1 MTTLQSPPPT
11 SKGPVPSF
19 SQQRATTRTGIIA
32 IMIISVIVAGV
43 LRGLAMDY
51 QAKSSGTSGSTG
63 PRSTLGNMNS
73 YALALLLGGLRGPLV
88 MFLWTTSEN
97 EKGNHDLKDL
107 DTKIEWIRLLQPE
120 FDSVHIFQIWNKAYN
135 ISVMMASPANKYV
148 TIMDAIKYAQKVDQE
163 KPGDLN
169 ILNQEGSVYRG
180 KLAATNL
187 PEAPFYI
194 RQFREET
201 MTDSNRKLAFPSDVH
216 EFHRLGLSSP
226 LLDENNDLLAHLI
239 TPRRSKPAGEIPG
252 GQWNDGSDLQYLAK
266 YKYFPTGIPPQ
277 AMAYNYNKRAQVAQ
291 TSEGQQPLQL
301 SPMVIDSEPAVSLKE
316 WADEQSREARE
327 YEGRAFGVAADSP
340 NGAKMLGTMKPDQ
353 AVADT
358 RALNFA
364 LYDYALS
371 ARLAAD
377 AQVEYHRHLS
387 NPQYANR
394 INVYQSHL
402 ADLISLSHLAV
413 ADHDYLAAADATGPQ
428 KKELL
433 ANSLTHYQAALIQM
447 ERTILEFYIEL
458 EVYRDPSFPPELT
471 NLIRLHT
478 IPDAQVDDAF
488 ARALLLVDK
497 YKFHEYDD
505 DRTQYIGSLNRCRAR
520 IKTLQEILK

>member
-1 MTTLQSPPPT
+1 MTTLQSPPSSSTKPAQ
-11 SKGPVPSF
+11 GF
-19 SQQRATTRTGIIA
+19 SQQRASTRIGIIA
-32 IMIISVIVAGV
+32 LMIISVVVAGV
-43 LRGLAMDY
+43 LRGVAMDY
-51 QAKSSGTSGSTG
+51 QTKSSEFSGGGGS
-63 PRSTLGNMNS
+63 RSTLGNMDS

-135 ISVMMASPANKYV
+135 ISVLMASPANKYV

-201 MTDSNRKLAFPSDVH
+201 LTDANRKLAFPSDAR
-216 EFHRLGLSSP
+216 EFHRLGLPAP
-226 LLDENNDLLAHLI
+226 LLDENNDLLAHVI
-239 TPRRSKPAGEIPG
+239 APRRAKPAGEIPG

-266 YKYFPTGIPPQ
+266 YKHFPTGIPPQ

-291 TSEGQQPLQL
+291 TSEGQEPLQL

-316 WADEQSREARE
+316 WADEQSREARD
-327 YEGRAFGVAADSP
+327 YESRAFGLAADSP
-340 NGAKMLGTMKPDQ
+340 DGNKASAMLKPDQ
-353 AVADT
+353 SVTDT

-364 LYDYALS
+364 LYDYDLS

-377 AQVEYHRHLS
+377 AEGEYHRHLS
-387 NPQYANR
+387 NPLYANR

-402 ADLISLSHLAV
+402 ADLNSLSHMAV
-413 ADHDYLAAADATGPQ
+413 ADHDFLAASQATGSQ

-433 ANSLTHYQAALIQM
+433 TNALANYQKALIQM
-447 ERTILEFYIEL
+447 ERTILEFYTEMP
-458 EVYRDPSFPPELT
+458 VFTDPSFPPQIT
-471 NLIRLHT
+471 DMIRLRQ
-478 IPDAQVDDAF
+478 IPDDRVDAAF
-488 ARALLLVDK
+488 ALSLQLIDK
-497 YKFHEYDD
+497 HKLGEYND
-505 DRTQYIGSLNRCRAR
+505 DRVQYIGSLNRCRAR
-520 IKTLQEILK
+520 IKTLQEYLK